1 MSQCTSNAI
10 TIALLIILLAP
21 LGLLLLPDYVI
32 DIQGGTL
39 RDYGRAIS
47 AYGSITLMLY
57 FVWRHTKSLIILFLF
72 LLSWGKLTDQFYS
85 PYTLS
90 AIEITWDCI
99 TVIIISILAVKRLLS
114 RKKKN
119 G

>member
-1 MSQCTSNAI
+1 MSQRLTSAI
-10 TIALLIILLAP
+10 VIALLIILITP
-21 LGLLLLPDYVI
+21 MGLMLFPDVII

-39 RDYGRAIS
+39 RDYSRAIS

-72 LLSWGKLTDQFYS
+72 LLSWGKLSDQFYS
-85 PYTLS
+85 PYDYGMVEK
-90 AIEITWDCI
+90 IWDFI
-99 TVIIISILAVKRLLS
+99 VIIIISILTAKRLLS